1 MKLNLL
7 VVALFASVLVSAQDT
22 LVLSQD
28 STRPNKRPIREVKI
42 WRDGKQYDA
51 NDIDV
56 VIAFDNCESSATLY
70 YKLSDSTGA
79 IVADGNIII
88 QGDDYKDWVSK
99 PNHNRTATNFAM
111 RHLNLQEAARRRA
124 VRVARA
130 SATVVN

>member
-1 MKLNLL
+1 MKLNFL
-7 VVALFASVLVSAQDT
+7 VLALFATVAVSAQDT

-51 NDIDV
+51 NDIDL

-79 IVADGNIII
+79 IVADGSIII

-124 VRVARA
+124 VRAARA
-130 SATVVN
+130 SSTVVN